1 MRSNQVSDGRKVVK
15 KPNMQQTK
23 KGSRKRL
30 NECQNSIVE
39 NMHRHRTCAEWRQGA
54 RSHNQQ
60 AARSSAHEEL
70 WQKKTMTS
78 AKVTRSHASNH
89 IMHNIFTTRKSAEA
103 TILNARRCW
112 NTPRDR
118 SWRYCWWNWLLWCY
132 FLGLRMMAGNASGSL
147 QECPAVYPLALPTH
161 DNYEV
166 GKILNPLDYLSIG
179 GKLKFTDLIGWAN
192 VDGMGSDRMGWDR
205 IGSDPVL
212 RFSGPTTPTTTVTSI
227 YE

>member
-1 MRSNQVSDGRKVVK
+1 MNVKIRK
-15 KPNMQQTK
+15 
-23 KGSRKRL
+23 
-30 NECQNSIVE
+30 IVG

-78 AKVTRSHASNH
+78 AKVPRSHASNH
-89 IMHNIFTTRKSAEA
+89 IFTTRKSAEA

-166 GKILNPLDYLSIG
+166 GKILNPLNYLSIG

-192 VDGMGSDRMGWDR
+192 VDGMGWDR
-205 IGSDPVL
+205 IGSDGMGSDWIGPRVEVFRTYHSHNHSYEYL
-212 RFSGPTTPTTTVTSI
+212 RVTSFKMMCI
-227 YE
+227 LICLLYA